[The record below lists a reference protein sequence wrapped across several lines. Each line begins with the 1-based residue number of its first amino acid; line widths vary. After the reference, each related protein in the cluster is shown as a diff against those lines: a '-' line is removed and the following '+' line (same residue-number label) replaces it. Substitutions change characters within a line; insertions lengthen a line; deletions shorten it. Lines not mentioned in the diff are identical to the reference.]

1 MDCMVTIHIIYLFL
15 WRALHRSFENME
27 ELHKYSRPPLP
38 PNALSNRFSE
48 HSGRFRSLY
57 DIILEDENTLS
68 RADEGH
74 KDDEHTSR
82 ADEGHKDD
90 EHTSRADEGHE
101 DDERHDS
108 SSNSS
113 ISKRMMAL
121 HQQLSHLSHH
131 SRLYEYASLPF
142 TVRGVTVLHCTVL

>member
-1 MDCMVTIHIIYLFL
+1 
-15 WRALHRSFENME
+15 ME

-90 EHTSRADEGHE
+90 E
-101 DDERHDS
+101 RHDS
-108 SSNSS
+108 SSKSS

-142 TVRGVTVLHCTVL
+142 TVRGVTVLYCTAL

>member
-1 MDCMVTIHIIYLFL
+1 MDRWIDGWMDCMVTSHIIYLFL

-90 EHTSRADEGHE
+90 E
-101 DDERHDS
+101 RHDS

-142 TVRGVTVLHCTVL
+142 TVRKSNCDVMCCIVL

>member
-1 MDCMVTIHIIYLFL
+1 MDCMLTSHIICLCL
-15 WRALHRSFENME
+15 WRAPLHRSFENME

-68 RADEGH
+68 RADEGR
-74 KDDEHTSR
+74 K
-82 ADEGHKDD
+82 
-90 EHTSRADEGHE
+90 

-108 SSNSS
+108 SNNNSSSSS

-142 TVRGVTVLHCTVL
+142 TVRGVTVLSSAVLCHIHPLPSFD